1 VAEAPALPDLL
12 PRRRPLPGDARRR
25 RHLPAPLPLKTP
37 PPLINPSRS
46 FLNDQLGY
54 ACGGSGSL
62 FKTDDGGASWKRD
75 KSTDDVAG
83 NLYAIKFFP
92 GNLGFIL
99 GNNGILLRYIGS
111 Q

>member
-1 VAEAPALPDLL
+1 VLCAAAGPTPTLRTAP
-12 PRRRPLPGDARRR
+12 R
-25 RHLPAPLPLKTP
+25 LPAPQPTAAHPPPP
-37 PPLINPSRS
+37 PPLPPRS
-46 FLNDQLGY
+46 FLDDKVGY

-62 FKTDDGGASWKRD
+62 FKSDDGGASWKRD

-99 GNNGILLRYIGS
+99 GNNGILLRYIK